1 MLPRGFWI
9 DGLVDLKV
17 FTLLEN
23 KVLYGAEHFRVDIY
37 SSVSMTYFLFS
48 EEDLRCRIEV

>member
-17 FTLLEN
+17 FTL
-23 KVLYGAEHFRVDIY
+23 VLYGAEHFRVDIY